1 MGSAQ
6 ITEALASL
14 SQSSRILSSLSFAPL
29 AVLPQTVLSSE
40 DAFETHLIRDAAPH
54 ELALFEPNDPT
65 NDPVIA
71 VDAFEGAGIEGERWV
86 AAKRAGPKR
95 AGGVVG
101 RPSPLKERRA
111 TTARGGGATDPDR
124 CLRAAKKL
132 LDVYTMPRAQEHVE
146 ALHSQWAGI
155 IDTISSLEDTL
166 RRPPSR
172 SAPQPSHDSSYF
184 RQLELEDLIK
194 REKLE
199 VFALEQLKAEKEAE
213 LAALSPPAPSSRPSA
228 PSTSASSTRPD
239 TAQDGKPTRR
249 VPSVVARARGGLAQP
264 SSTSRRSLSSSPQV
278 GKNDNKLEESTIASQ
293 LPPPDSLTRTGVNV
307 ALPSSPARR
316 PIGAREKRVSLVGAG
331 RARTS
336 LGRKSLGFA
345 GAVPPTEQG
354 QVDAKQED
362 TEAEGEKTPTRP
374 LPSVPSPH
382 RFPPQVT
389 QQQVDIAV
397 KAVWAGLGLGGWKA
411 RWEREGREGGAGE
424 KEEEW
429 RETIAILRYGISSSL
444 AAASAASSNGPSSP
458 SSHSITS
465 FSTSTTGG
473 DSSDPSNASPTPWTP
488 SQIVEAQL
496 CNLLLSSICGVPL
509 PSSPSSSSLPALTL
523 IFRDSV
529 LPVPSTSP
537 HLPFTALKSHL
548 GHFARAQE
556 WTEEMGTTAV
566 YSLVGR
572 QVVKIDRRG
581 REGAAKKAPSS
592 IGGGGGS
599 QSTLLSFFSKPAPSS
614 SSSSHLA
621 SSSPA
626 TARKPLAKPKS
637 MPVKKGEVVT
647 LESSDVE
654 AEPNEEEA
662 KVKVPSKRP
671 APAPKPKSPL
681 PPSSTAVNDASGSG
695 SDSDEAVSAARRKR
709 PSLGRGVKGGK
720 GVVVDSEEEDEE
732 DVKPLKKAA
741 TSGKS
746 LTNGKGKAGA
756 NKSKKQKKGGD
767 DDDFA
772 ASSTAGEDSDD
783 YFDDGLDDALANL
796 SDSSSHSA
804 ASSSSTPP
812 PKSKTKAKAA
822 PKKAAPM
829 SRQTSLGGF
838 GAGARPQLK
847 SAGSGSG
854 GIGGIKTAAETAR
867 EKAKQDKQSN
877 EEMFSF
883 LVDPKDIDGNRPGEP
898 GYDPRTL
905 YIPPAAWKQFTPF
918 EHQFWEIKRYHY
930 DTVLFFQKGKFFE
943 LYEEDAAI
951 GHREFDLKL
960 TDRVKMKMVGVPE
973 TSFDFW
979 AAKFLA
985 QGYKVGRV
993 DQCET
998 ALGAE
1003 LRNKD
1008 DKKAGKTAGKAKQ
1021 AKGKEIVRRE
1031 LKSVLTSGTIVDGS
1045 MLTDD
1050 MSNHCV
1056 AIKEHT
1062 PTPMSPPSFGVCVL
1076 DASTAEFSL
1085 SFFTDDAS
1093 RTELETLVR
1102 QLKPKELIHQKG
1114 NLSVST
1120 LRLLRNCLGLECQW
1134 TALKEGKEFL
1144 NAEDAK
1150 DEVVKLFVASTKGGA
1165 GEGDEEEMEVDG
1177 QDDEDV
1183 VPESIRKM
1191 YDKPVAMSAL
1201 GGMIWY
1207 LRQLN
1212 LDADLV
1218 TARNFNIYD
1227 PLGRSNGTLILDG
1240 QTLAHI
1246 EVLQNSQGT
1255 TEGTLLQLLSRCVTP
1270 FGKRLFKVWLCA
1282 PLRDATA
1289 INDRLDAVED
1299 LLGNANFAVAFDGMA
1314 KKLPDLERMLSRVHG
1329 KTCKKKDFIAV
1340 IEAFERITTGLKTLG
1355 DLSEDFKSQGIPD
1368 LIRSVP
1374 DVSELLEEMQGLYI
1388 WDEEAGSLHPADGKD
1403 EDFERVRQ
1411 KVDEVEE
1418 ELQQELRSARK
1429 SLKCPDAIFKHIG
1442 TKDIFQLEVPV
1453 KVKVPNNWTK
1463 MSGTQKVHR
1472 YYSPEIARLV
1482 AQLKEAR
1489 ERMQMVVN
1497 DFQFK
1502 LYGEFDKHY
1511 TTWMTVIRA
1520 VSQLDCLLSLSKSSA
1535 ALGEPCVRPEIVES
1549 DTAIVEFEELR
1560 HPCILSASTDF
1571 IPNDVVLGGEAKNL
1585 MLLTGPNS
1593 TLLRMACTAVI
1604 MAQLG
1609 CFVPAASARIA
1620 PIDAIYSRMGAN
1632 DFIFANASTFKVE
1645 MDDCNKI
1652 LQKATPRSLVILDE
1666 LGRGTSTYDG
1676 MAIAYAVLHRLA
1688 THMGCIGFFATH
1700 FTSLTED
1707 FATSVN
1713 DETREV
1719 VFLYKLIDG
1728 SSPKSYGPHVAAM
1741 AGLSESIVE
1750 RAIAISKQFEETSRA
1765 RELAMRANETL
1776 PLTAQADAAFLIKLA
1791 KLKLADGKYTGDTKQ
1806 LLRTLDIVRKA
1817 VGAIKETRAAA

>member
-1 MGSAQ
+1 MS
-6 ITEALASL
+6 
-14 SQSSRILSSLSFAPL
+14 SQ
-29 AVLPQTVLSSE
+29 
-40 DAFETHLIRDAAPH
+40 
-54 ELALFEPNDPT
+54 
-65 NDPVIA
+65 
-71 VDAFEGAGIEGERWV
+71 
-86 AAKRAGPKR
+86 
-95 AGGVVG
+95 
-101 RPSPLKERRA
+101 
-111 TTARGGGATDPDR
+111 
-124 CLRAAKKL
+124 KK
-132 LDVYTMPRAQEHVE
+132 D
-146 ALHSQWAGI
+146 
-155 IDTISSLEDTL
+155 
-166 RRPPSR
+166 
-172 SAPQPSHDSSYF
+172 
-184 RQLELEDLIK
+184 
-194 REKLE
+194 
-199 VFALEQLKAEKEAE
+199 
-213 LAALSPPAPSSRPSA
+213 
-228 PSTSASSTRPD
+228 
-239 TAQDGKPTRR
+239 
-249 VPSVVARARGGLAQP
+249 P
-264 SSTSRRSLSSSPQV
+264 SST
-278 GKNDNKLEESTIASQ
+278 
-293 LPPPDSLTRTGVNV
+293 
-307 ALPSSPARR
+307 
-316 PIGAREKRVSLVGAG
+316 
-331 RARTS
+331 
-336 LGRKSLGFA
+336 
-345 GAVPPTEQG
+345 
-354 QVDAKQED
+354 
-362 TEAEGEKTPTRP
+362 
-374 LPSVPSPH
+374 
-382 RFPPQVT
+382 
-389 QQQVDIAV
+389 
-397 KAVWAGLGLGGWKA
+397 
-411 RWEREGREGGAGE
+411 
-424 KEEEW
+424 
-429 RETIAILRYGISSSL
+429 
-444 AAASAASSNGPSSP
+444 
-458 SSHSITS
+458 
-465 FSTSTTGG
+465 
-473 DSSDPSNASPTPWTP
+473 
-488 SQIVEAQL
+488 
-496 CNLLLSSICGVPL
+496 
-509 PSSPSSSSLPALTL
+509 
-523 IFRDSV
+523 
-529 LPVPSTSP
+529 
-537 HLPFTALKSHL
+537 
-548 GHFARAQE
+548 
-556 WTEEMGTTAV
+556 
-566 YSLVGR
+566 
-572 QVVKIDRRG
+572 
-581 REGAAKKAPSS
+581 
-592 IGGGGGS
+592 GGGS

-614 SSSSHLA
+614 SSSHLA

-626 TARKPLAKPKS
+626 TARKAATKPA
-637 MPVKKGEVVT
+637 MPMKGEVVT

-654 AEPNEEEA
+654 ADPREEER
-662 KVKVPSKRP
+662 VKVPSKRP
-671 APAPKPKSPL
+671 APTSTSAKPKSPL
-681 PPSSTAVNDASGSG
+681 PSSSTAVNDPSG
-695 SDSDEAVSAARRKR
+695 SDSDEAVSAAARRKR
-709 PSLGRGVKGGK
+709 PLLGRGVKGGK

-741 TSGKS
+741 TNGKAT
-746 LTNGKGKAGA
+746 TNGKGKAGA
-756 NKSKKQKKGGD
+756 KKSKKQKKKGGD

-796 SDSSSHSA
+796 SDSSTHSA

-812 PKSKTKAKAA
+812 PKSKAKAKAA

-829 SRQTSLGGF
+829 ARQTSLGGF
-838 GAGARPQLK
+838 GASARPQLK

-918 EHQFWEIKRYHY
+918 ENQFWEIKQYHY

-1008 DKKAGKTAGKAKQ
+1008 DKKAGKGKAKQ

-1062 PTPMSPPSFGVCVL
+1062 PTPASAPSFGVCVL

-1144 NAEDAK
+1144 KAEDAR
-1150 DEVVKLFVASTKGGA
+1150 DEVVKLFKESKKGGA
-1165 GEGDEEEMEVDG
+1165 GEGDEAEMEVDG
-1177 QDDEDV
+1177 ADDENT

-1227 PLGRSNGTLILDG
+1227 PLGRSNGTLVLDG

-1289 INDRLDAVED
+1289 INDRLDVVED

-1314 KKLPDLERMLSRVHG
+1314 KKLPDLERMLSRIHG

-1340 IEAFERITTGLKTLG
+1340 IEAFERIMTGLKTLG
-1355 DLSEDFKSQGIPD
+1355 DLSEDFKSQGIPN

-1374 DVSELLEEMQGLYI
+1374 DISELLEEVQGLYI
-1388 WDEEAGSLHPADGKD
+1388 WDEEAGSLHPAEGKD

-1411 KVDEVEE
+1411 KVDDVED
-1418 ELQQELRSARK
+1418 ELQQELRLVRK
-1429 SLKCPDAIFKHIG
+1429 SLKCPDVIFKHIG

-1511 TTWMTVIRA
+1511 TTWMAVIRA

-1571 IPNDVVLGGEAKNL
+1571 IPNDVVLGGDAKNL
-1585 MLLTGPNS
+1585 MLLTGPNMAGKS

-1688 THMGCIGFFATH
+1688 THTGCIGFFATH

-1707 FATSVN
+1707 FVYHPEIRLANMQTSVN

-1791 KLKLADGKYTGDTKQ
+1791 KLKLADGKYMGDKKQ
-1806 LLRTLDIVRKA
+1806 LLRTLDVVRKA

>member
-1 MGSAQ
+1 MS
-6 ITEALASL
+6 
-14 SQSSRILSSLSFAPL
+14 SQ
-29 AVLPQTVLSSE
+29 
-40 DAFETHLIRDAAPH
+40 
-54 ELALFEPNDPT
+54 
-65 NDPVIA
+65 
-71 VDAFEGAGIEGERWV
+71 
-86 AAKRAGPKR
+86 K
-95 AGGVVG
+95 
-101 RPSPLKERRA
+101 KE
-111 TTARGGGATDPDR
+111 
-124 CLRAAKKL
+124 
-132 LDVYTMPRAQEHVE
+132 
-146 ALHSQWAGI
+146 
-155 IDTISSLEDTL
+155 
-166 RRPPSR
+166 
-172 SAPQPSHDSSYF
+172 
-184 RQLELEDLIK
+184 
-194 REKLE
+194 
-199 VFALEQLKAEKEAE
+199 
-213 LAALSPPAPSSRPSA
+213 PSS
-228 PSTSASSTRPD
+228 
-239 TAQDGKPTRR
+239 
-249 VPSVVARARGGLAQP
+249 
-264 SSTSRRSLSSSPQV
+264 
-278 GKNDNKLEESTIASQ
+278 N
-293 LPPPDSLTRTGVNV
+293 
-307 ALPSSPARR
+307 
-316 PIGAREKRVSLVGAG
+316 
-331 RARTS
+331 
-336 LGRKSLGFA
+336 
-345 GAVPPTEQG
+345 
-354 QVDAKQED
+354 
-362 TEAEGEKTPTRP
+362 
-374 LPSVPSPH
+374 
-382 RFPPQVT
+382 
-389 QQQVDIAV
+389 
-397 KAVWAGLGLGGWKA
+397 
-411 RWEREGREGGAGE
+411 
-424 KEEEW
+424 
-429 RETIAILRYGISSSL
+429 
-444 AAASAASSNGPSSP
+444 
-458 SSHSITS
+458 
-465 FSTSTTGG
+465 
-473 DSSDPSNASPTPWTP
+473 
-488 SQIVEAQL
+488 
-496 CNLLLSSICGVPL
+496 
-509 PSSPSSSSLPALTL
+509 
-523 IFRDSV
+523 
-529 LPVPSTSP
+529 
-537 HLPFTALKSHL
+537 
-548 GHFARAQE
+548 
-556 WTEEMGTTAV
+556 
-566 YSLVGR
+566 
-572 QVVKIDRRG
+572 
-581 REGAAKKAPSS
+581 
-592 IGGGGGS
+592 GGGGS
-599 QSTLLSFFSKPAPSS
+599 QSTLLSFFSKPSASS
-614 SSSSHLA
+614 SSSSQLA

-626 TARKPLAKPKS
+626 TARKPKAGMPK
-637 MPVKKGEVVT
+637 KKGEVVT
-647 LESSDVE
+647 LGSSDNE
-654 AEPNEEEA
+654 AIAEEEQ
-662 KVKVPSKRP
+662 VKVPSKRP
-671 APAPKPKSPL
+671 APSASSKLVESPL
-681 PPSSTAVNDASGSG
+681 ASSSTAVNPDDSE
-695 SDSDEAVSAARRKR
+695 SDSEVRRKKR

-720 GVVVDSEEEDEE
+720 RLVVDSEEEDE
-732 DVKPLKKAA
+732 DVKPLTKKAA
-741 TSGKS
+741 NGKPS
-746 LTNGKGKAGA
+746 TNGKGKAA
-756 NKSKKQKKGGD
+756 LKKSTKKKGGD
-767 DDDFA
+767 DDDFT
-772 ASSTAGEDSDD
+772 ASGTAGEESDD

-804 ASSSSTPP
+804 SSSSSTPP
-812 PKSKTKAKAA
+812 PKAKSKAKTKAA
-822 PKKAAPM
+822 PTKKAAPM
-829 SRQTSLGGF
+829 SRQASLGGF
-838 GAGARPQLK
+838 GARPQLK

-854 GIGGIKTAAETAR
+854 GIEGIKTAAETAR

-905 YIPPAAWKQFTPF
+905 YIPPAAWEQFTPF
-918 EHQFWEIKRYHY
+918 EHQFWEIKQYHY

-1008 DKKAGKTAGKAKQ
+1008 DKKAGKAGKAAPKGKQ

-1062 PTPMSPPSFGVCVL
+1062 PTPTSPPSFGVCVL

-1150 DEVVKLFVASTKGGA
+1150 GEVVKLFEESKKGA
-1165 GEGDEEEMEVDG
+1165 GENDNEDMEVDG
-1177 QDDEDV
+1177 QDDESV

-1227 PLGRSNGTLILDG
+1227 PLGRSNGTLVLDG

-1246 EVLQNSQGT
+1246 EVLRNSQGT

-1314 KKLPDLERMLSRVHG
+1314 KKLPDLERMLSRIHG

-1340 IEAFERITTGLKTLG
+1340 IEAFERISTGLKTLG

-1374 DVSELLEEMQGLYI
+1374 DIGELLEEVQGLYI
-1388 WDEEAGSLHPADGKD
+1388 WDEKPGTLHPADGKD

-1411 KVDEVEE
+1411 KVDEVED
-1418 ELQQELRSARK
+1418 ELQQELRSVRK
-1429 SLKCPDAIFKHIG
+1429 SLKCPDAVFKDIG
-1442 TKDIFQLEVPV
+1442 TKDIFQVEVPV

-1472 YYSPEIARLV
+1472 YYSPEIAKLV

-1497 DFQFK
+1497 DFQYK

-1511 TTWMTVIRA
+1511 TTWMAVIRA

-1571 IPNDVVLGGEAKNL
+1571 IPNDVVLGGDAKNL
-1585 MLLTGPNS
+1585 MLLTGPNMAGKS

-1688 THMGCIGFFATH
+1688 THTGCIGFFATH

-1707 FATSVN
+1707 FAYHPEIRLANMQTSVN

-1791 KLKLADGKYTGDTKQ
+1791 KLELADGKYTGDNKQ
-1806 LLRTLDIVRKA
+1806 LLRTFAIVRKA
-1817 VGAIKETRAAA
+1817 VGAIKESRAAA